1 MRGRPTIRS
10 AFPRRPSP
18 VDRDSQ
24 EEPLLGG
31 ITHAAAVRI
40 GDTVLRPTGAW
51 TPAVHAVLAH
61 LESRG
66 VPAPRASAIDER
78 RRESLGRSIRLLH
91 NGMADF
97 TPDPVWLRNAP
108 GAGSPLVGRLARHQP
123 RCLTHAAGVD
133 DAGALRRIRAFVR
146 GQVADNFPADT
157 IAGGRRAL
165 RHRGRDDQIRLCAR
179 TPRSSA
185 PPRRWPRRHLDCRR
199 AAHRAQAAWEAA
211 PS

>member
-1 MRGRPTIRS
+1 
-10 AFPRRPSP
+10 

-31 ITHAAAVRI
+31 NTHAAAVHI
-40 GDTVLRPTGAW
+40 GDTVRRPTGAW

-157 IAGGRRAL
+157 IAVAVERCGIEAGMIKSDSAQGHPVAQRLLADGHADTWTAAEQHIAHKRHGR
-165 RHRGRDDQIRLCAR
+165 
-179 TPRSSA
+179 PRPASSG
-185 PPRRWPRRHLDCRR
+185 C
-199 AAHRAQAAWEAA
+199 
-211 PS
+211 